1 MSGPP
6 EFTILL
12 PVVRPPDML
21 VHAVASVQAQRRGD
35 FELFVVCDG
44 APAETVEAAEALAVT
59 DRRIR
64 VRAFP
69 KGERHGEAHRAEVMR
84 EASGRLVAQI
94 GDDDL
99 WLPDHLDA
107 LACLLAR
114 ADFGSLLQTY
124 VQPDGSLSVMR
135 HADLGDLRVR
145 ARMRAETWNFFGPTE
160 AGWRMSAYR
169 ALPTGW
175 SPAPR
180 GLPTDLFMWRKF
192 LALPDA
198 HFATRFAFTALKF
211 GASDWDAIPIA
222 ERACAI
228 ADWADRLRDPAALR
242 RLRAEMRRL
251 AARHLSLRCILRA
264 GTRTPQPVAPL
275 LAAKLHDGLGRRWR
289 RIRGWQTSTGW

>member
-1 MSGPP
+1 MSRAP

-44 APAETVEAAEALAVT
+44 APAETVAAAEALAAN
-59 DRRIR
+59 DQRIR

-107 LACLLAR
+107 LARLLAR

-124 VQPDGSLSVMR
+124 VQPDGRLSVLR
-135 HADLGDLRVR
+135 HADLGDPRVR
-145 ARMRAETWNFFGPTE
+145 ERMQAKTWNFFGPTE

-180 GLPTDLFMWRKF
+180 DLPTDLFMWRKF

-198 HFATRFAFTALKF
+198 RFATRFAFTALKF
-211 GASDWDAIPIA
+211 GATDWNAIPIA
-222 ERACAI
+222 ERSRAI
-228 ADWADRLRDPAALR
+228 ADWADRLGDPAALR
-242 RLRAEMRRL
+242 WVRAEMRRL
-251 AARHLSLRCILRA
+251 AVQHLSLRCILRA
-264 GTRTPQPVAPL
+264 GSQTPQLVAPL
-275 LAAKLHDGLGRRWR
+275 LAAKLREGVGRRWQGAIHR
-289 RIRGWQTSTGW
+289 NQSGG

>member
-1 MSGPP
+1 MKAAARAAP

-44 APAETVEAAEALAVT
+44 APPETVAAAEALASA
-59 DRRIR
+59 DPRIR

-99 WLPDHLDA
+99 WLPDHLDE
-107 LACLLAR
+107 LARLLAR

-124 VQPDGSLSVMR
+124 VQPDGSLSVLR
-135 HADLGDLRVR
+135 HADLGDPGVR

-180 GLPTDLFMWRKF
+180 ELPTDLFMWRKF
-192 LALPDA
+192 LALPEA
-198 HFATRFAFTALKF
+198 RFATRFAFTALKF
-211 GASDWDAIPIA
+211 GATDWDGIPIA
-222 ERACAI
+222 ERARVI
-228 ADWADRLRDPAALR
+228 AEWAGRLRDPAALR
-242 RLRAEMRRL
+242 RLRAEMRRVAVGRL
-251 AARHLSLRCILRA
+251 PLRRILGAAP
-264 GTRTPQPVAPL
+264 RTPLLAAPL
-275 LAAKLHDGLGRRWR
+275 LAAKLRHGVGRRLR
-289 RIRGWQTSTGW
+289 RIGG